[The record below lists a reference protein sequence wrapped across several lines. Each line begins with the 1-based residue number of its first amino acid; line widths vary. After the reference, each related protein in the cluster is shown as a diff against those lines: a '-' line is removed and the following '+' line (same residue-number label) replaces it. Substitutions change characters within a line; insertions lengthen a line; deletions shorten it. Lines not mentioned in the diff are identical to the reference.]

1 VQIVGFFLGSA
12 GLLYLLPLMVRARPA
27 LRPTTLLTAWNWGM
41 AALVLWCAAW
51 IGTLALPES
60 AVGWVD
66 LCWYLAALLLLC
78 ATVAVLGAKR
88 PGARVWGWFVLV
100 PLMCVLGWPTLFT
113 FREGVPPQP
122 LVLMDPAVLAFGVVC
137 VMGVGNYFGTRFAP
151 AAGCLGLALV
161 AAVAPFGG
169 ARVPWPM
176 AAETSRIVATCS
188 LAAAGGLARMLAMVV
203 PEEASAFDRLWFD
216 FRDYFGIV
224 WGRRIQDR
232 FNDAAAKSN
241 WPARIGLDG
250 FHWEAGT
257 SASADQR
264 EAIEA
269 ALRWLLRRFVD
280 PDWIDRR
287 LQTTSREPTP

>member
-1 VQIVGFFLGSA
+1 VQWVGLILGSA
-12 GLLYLLPLMVRARPA
+12 GLVYLLPVVMGARSA
-27 LRPTTLLTAWNWGM
+27 LRPTTLLTAWNWCM
-41 AALVLWCAAW
+41 AALVLWSAGW
-51 IGTLALPES
+51 VGMLALPES
-60 AVGWVD
+60 AAGCVD
-66 LCWYLAALLLLC
+66 LLWYLAALLLLC

-88 PGARVWGWFVLV
+88 PGARVWAWFVLL
-100 PLMCVLGWPTLFT
+100 PLVCVLGWPALFT
-113 FREGVPPQP
+113 LREGLPPQR
-122 LVLMDPAVLAFGVVC
+122 LALMDPAVLAYGVVC

-169 ARVPWPM
+169 ASVPWPL
-176 AAETSRIVATCS
+176 APETSRIVATCS
-188 LAAAGGLARMLAMVV
+188 LAAGGWLARMLATVV
-203 PEEASAFDRLWFD
+203 PEGAAPFDRLWFD

-232 FNDAAAKSN
+232 FNDAAAQSN
-241 WPARIGLDG
+241 WPVRIGLDG
-250 FHWEAGT
+250 FHWEAN
-257 SASADQR
+257 APADAAQR

-287 LQTTSREPTP
+287 LKEV